1 MVTFRNNSTRRNNF
15 RRNERTFKVNGDRN
29 KYNNNF
35 SNNDTFQRK
44 ISGRNNHNASKLIE
58 KYNNLAREALS
69 TGDKILSENYFQH
82 ADHFMR
88 VLSEREI
95 QKKIFDNKSSKVDEK
110 NFLKKIDKQS
120 ESSSQTKETENT
132 KVEQT

>member
-1 MVTFRNNSTRRNNF
+1 MVTFRNNNTRRNNF

-110 NFLKKIDKQS
+110 NFLKKIDKNS
-120 ESSSQTKETENT
+120 ENSSQTKETENT
-132 KVEQT
+132 KVE

>member
-1 MVTFRNNSTRRNNF
+1 
-15 RRNERTFKVNGDRN
+15 
-29 KYNNNF
+29 
-35 SNNDTFQRK
+35 
-44 ISGRNNHNASKLIE
+44 
-58 KYNNLAREALS
+58 
-69 TGDKILSENYFQH
+69 
-82 ADHFMR
+82 MR

-110 NFLKKIDKQS
+110 NFLKKIDKQT

>member
-1 MVTFRNNSTRRNNF
+1 MVTFRNNNTRRSNF

-35 SNNDTFQRK
+35 SNNDNFQRK
-44 ISGRNNHNASKLIE
+44 ISGRNNHSASKLVE

-82 ADHFMR
+82 ADHFTR

-95 QKKIFDNKSSKVDEK
+95 QKKMFDNKSSKEDEK
-110 NFLKKIDKQS
+110 NFLKKVDKQDENS
-120 ESSSQTKETENT
+120 AQSKETENT
-132 KVEQT
+132 KEE